1 MSKTID
7 QKQRFV
13 EMRSRG
19 VSFDQCSKE
28 LKTAKTTLIAWSKE
42 LKTEIDQSR
51 QLELETLQEM
61 NSVSKRKRIE
71 ALGKELDRINKELD
85 KRSLEDTSTD
95 KLIQLKIKLLEN
107 LKEDETPVKFQE
119 WTESTFEPINFSTS
133 LVEWQP

>member
-1 MSKTID
+1 
-7 QKQRFV
+7 
-13 EMRSRG
+13 MRSRG
-19 VSFDQCSKE
+19 ISFDQCSKE
-28 LKTAKTTLIAWSKE
+28 LKTAKGTLITWSRE
-42 LKTEIDQSR
+42 LRTEIDRGR
-51 QLELETLQEM
+51 QLEFETLQEM

-107 LKEDETPVKFQE
+107 LKEDETPVKFKE
-119 WTESTFEPINFSTS
+119 WTEGGTIEPIDFGSS